1 MTRFEKW
8 SVWLTSV
15 ATAVT
20 GVIYLWMKYFL
31 TPTEPW
37 AVVNHPWQPWV
48 LKAHIVVAPL
58 LVFAIGLITM
68 RHIWRHFRTGMRRG
82 RRSGLTT
89 ALVTGPMVATGYLIQ
104 VLTGEGWVKAMAIS
118 HIAVGVIYALGLVLH
133 QAMIRRS
140 LPAATPTRPRNRW
153 AQRPRATSVDIA
165 S

>member
-15 ATAVT
+15 GTAVT
-20 GVIYLWMKYFL
+20 GFIYLWMKYFL

-104 VLTGEGWVKAMAIS
+104 VFTGEGWVKAMALS

-140 LPAATPTRPRNRW
+140 FPAAPPARLRNRLTR
-153 AQRPRATSVDIA
+153 RPRATPVDVV